1 MPFKEVKYADFF
13 APPSKPP
20 SGAAKRAQAKALK
33 TAGGAKGK
41 GKAAARRR
49 DEDEMDLDEDE
60 MMEVSDE
67 EDEEHGD
74 EQEDDEEEEDDDE
87 DDEEEGDEEMDDEEE
102 EEAFGARKG
111 KTDLFADDDEAEETD
126 AGTSSSVRTP
136 RGVHSQSDL
145 LRPILLA
152 LSSAPQSTHAKRL
165 AALNAQIASLE
176 AENAGPKQ
184 WALAG
189 EASSRARPLNAV
201 LEEDLEFDTVG
212 KQVPL
217 VTEEKVK
224 NLEEKIKQRILEVCL
239 LPISQARA
247 REDVL
252 ACRD

>member
-74 EQEDDEEEEDDDE
+74 EQEDDEEEEVDDE
-87 DDEEEGDEEMDDEEE
+87 DDEEEGDEEMDDEE

-136 RGVHSQSDL
+136 RRVRSQADL

-152 LSSAPQSTHAKRL
+152 LSPAPQSTHAKRL

-239 LPISQARA
+239 LPIFQARA